1 MGSPAPGLSS
11 PTSSTS
17 RPRAS
22 RPSTPPP
29 SRSTPSS
36 GCGTASSTHWTIEI
50 ESPQSIIEAVS
61 EGLTAFTIFM
71 GSVAGISLL
80 VGGIGIM
87 NVMLVSVTE
96 RIREIGVRKAMGAK
110 RRDILSQF
118 VLESVLLTLGG
129 GIAGA
134 LLGIGLS
141 RLVSGVELAG
151 EGSELQ
157 TMVTPDVI
165 VLVLTVSISIGLF
178 FGIYPAFRAA
188 GLHPIEALRHE

>member
-1 MGSPAPGLSS
+1 MGSPAPGAVIADVIYVQ
-11 PTSSTS
+11 TTGVEAIDAAT
-17 RPRAS
+17 RQID
-22 RPSTPPP
+22 
-29 SRSTPSS
+29 
-36 GCGTASSTHWTIEI
+36 TILRLRHRIVDALDYQI

-141 RLVSGVELAG
+141 KLVSGVELAG